1 MADNNEQGLLAAEEA
16 RRQAMVSND
25 VSRLEALLDDSL
37 VYGHSIGGVDS
48 KQVYLDKL
56 RNGSLQYKAVEFND
70 VSARVIGTVGLL
82 RASMRAVVIGKDG
95 TQRNVVNTYL
105 GVWEHGAAGW
115 KLLMVQGTAT
125 PTAAA

>member
-16 RRQAMVSND
+16 RRQAMVAND
-25 VSRLEALLDDSL
+25 IKKLDSLLDDSL
-37 VYGHSIGGVDS
+37 FYGHSIGGSDT

-56 RNGSLQYKAVEFND
+56 KSGSLQYKAVEFND
-70 VSARVIGTVGLL
+70 VSTRVIGTVGLL

-115 KLLMVQGTAT
+115 KLLMVQGTAM
-125 PTAAA
+125 PAAAA